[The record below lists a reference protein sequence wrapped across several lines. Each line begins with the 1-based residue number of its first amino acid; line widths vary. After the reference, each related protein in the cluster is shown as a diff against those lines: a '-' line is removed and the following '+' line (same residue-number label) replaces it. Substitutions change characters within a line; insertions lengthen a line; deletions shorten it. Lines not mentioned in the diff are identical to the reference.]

1 MISRKWDIVVLCYL
15 TRQSWAE
22 TIASY
27 YRKIVHSQRLW
38 IGSMKQPTSF
48 LKPQNINLRFHQFHR
63 ALLLSQSG
71 ITQYIDK
78 KYKPSSSMCSTLNL
92 KSKESQQTRI
102 QMREFWGIF
111 LILFIGYL
119 MGIVVYIEELLR
131 FNYHRHHR

>member
-1 MISRKWDIVVLCYL
+1 
-15 TRQSWAE
+15 
-22 TIASY
+22 
-27 YRKIVHSQRLW
+27 
-38 IGSMKQPTSF
+38 
-48 LKPQNINLRFHQFHR
+48 
-63 ALLLSQSG
+63 
-71 ITQYIDK
+71 
-78 KYKPSSSMCSTLNL
+78 MCSTLNL